1 MLKTLSYSI
10 VAMDI
15 YISDPM
21 VLSLPACLYVRGPL
35 FHYYFPFIRSA
46 VNVWVPIILGYY
58 LWFCIKYISD
68 ILYSVHKICC
78 MTISFVPKLI
88 LEYLIVQIM

>member
-15 YISDPM
+15 YLRPM
-21 VLSLPACLYVRGPL
+21 VLSLPACLYVRAPYFIII
-35 FHYYFPFIRSA
+35 FHSLGVLLMYGYPS
-46 VNVWVPIILGYY
+46 IILGYY

-68 ILYSVHKICC
+68 ILYCVHKICC